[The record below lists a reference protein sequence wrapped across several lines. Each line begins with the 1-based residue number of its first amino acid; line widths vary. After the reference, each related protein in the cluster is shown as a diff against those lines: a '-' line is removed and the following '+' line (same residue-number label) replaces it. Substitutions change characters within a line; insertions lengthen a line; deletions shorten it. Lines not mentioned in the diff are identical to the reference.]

1 MAQMVKN
8 LPAMQETQAWSLGSG
23 RSLEKEM
30 ATHSRILAW
39 RIPWTEEPG
48 GLESMGSQRVGHD
61 WATNTFIIIQCPCL
75 VFLCLCFIVYFVWYE
90 WCLPPFLGISI
101 CMKYPFPSLY
111 FQSMCVRHPKV
122 GLCRYH
128 VEGCCFIIQSAT
140 LYLLMSTFSLLIFKV
155 MIDTCVFI
163 AILNLISQF
172 ILYFF
177 FIPLVF
183 FFLFWLDGFLLYLSS
198 LLLSFCESI
207 YMFFDLWLPR
217 CSIMLAHY
225 FIFLL

>member
-1 MAQMVKN
+1 MVQMVKN

-39 RIPWTEEPG
+39 RTPWTEEPG

-75 VFLCLCFIVYFVWYE
+75 SFLC
-90 WCLPPFLGISI
+90 
-101 CMKYPFPSLY
+101 
-111 FQSMCVRHPKV
+111 QV

-155 MIDTCVFI
+155 MTDTCVFI
-163 AILNLISQF
+163 AILNLVSQF

-183 FFLFWLDGFLLYLSS
+183 FFLFRLDGFLLYLSS
-198 LLLSFCESI
+198 LLLGFCESI
-207 YMFFDLWLPR
+207 CRFFDLWLPW

-225 FIFLL
+225 YIFLLW